1 MCNQL
6 RFMEDF
12 TRQLAYYGLTARIK
26 RLSDTLNA
34 EARAIYAHLGFE
46 IQPNWH
52 LVLLLLKDREL
63 PVTAI
68 ANALG
73 FSHAAII
80 KITQSM
86 KEKGFVTS
94 KPDKQD
100 ARKQMLSLTD
110 KSKSALPLF
119 EKEWYKIQK
128 IVKEC
133 SDDGFLESLAY
144 FENAMAEKSL
154 SERFK
159 AYDE

>member
-1 MCNQL
+1 
-6 RFMEDF
+6 

-34 EARAIYAHLGFE
+34 EARAIYAHLDFE

-52 LVLLLLKDREL
+52 LVLLLLKDQEL

-68 ANALG
+68 ANSLG

-86 KEKGFVTS
+86 KEKGFISST
-94 KPDKQD
+94 PDAQD
-100 ARKQMLSLTD
+100 GRKQILSLTV
-110 KSKSALPLF
+110 KSKDLLPRF
-119 EKEWYKIQK
+119 EKEWYKIQQ

-133 SDDGFLESLAY
+133 SDDGFLESLTH
-144 FENAMAEKSL
+144 FEKAIAEKGL
-154 SERFK
+154 SQRFK
-159 AYDE
+159 EYHE